1 VKDRVDRAVDV
12 DIARHVVP
20 DELECTIAQMLKV
33 GEIAGQQVV
42 DADHRT
48 ASIEERLAEM
58 RTEEPRGASDDD
70 SQYAIPR

>member
-1 VKDRVDRAVDV
+1 
-12 DIARHVVP
+12 
-20 DELECTIAQMLKV
+20 MLKV
-33 GEIAGQQVV
+33 CEIAGQQVV